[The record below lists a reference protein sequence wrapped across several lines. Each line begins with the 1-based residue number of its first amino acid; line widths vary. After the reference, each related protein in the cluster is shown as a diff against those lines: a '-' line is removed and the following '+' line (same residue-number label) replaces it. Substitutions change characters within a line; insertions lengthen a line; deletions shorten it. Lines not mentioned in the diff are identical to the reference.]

1 MMSSRTKSGGHMPAP
16 KDPKK
21 YAEWKK
27 RIAEGLRKSNA
38 LRHELGIPP
47 VNAGRKQSP
56 EEVARRAAAI
66 RQTYIDN
73 PEKREN
79 LSRIAKEN
87 GYGKWMEGRSA
98 PGVSKANKRRK
109 GKTYEELYGDDAA
122 EEKLKRKVGNVLRMV
137 GKVRR
142 QRNRHNGDMRYKRW
156 RDAVYQRDNY
166 TCQKCQTRGG
176 YLNAHHIKSWAK
188 YKKLRYVVA
197 NGITYCE
204 SCHKE
209 EHAA

>member
-1 MMSSRTKSGGHMPAP
+1 M
-16 KDPKK
+16 
-21 YAEWKK
+21 
-27 RIAEGLRKSNA
+27 
-38 LRHELGIPP
+38 
-47 VNAGRKQSP
+47 
-56 EEVARRAAAI
+56 
-66 RQTYIDN
+66 
-73 PEKREN
+73 
-79 LSRIAKEN
+79 SRIAKEN